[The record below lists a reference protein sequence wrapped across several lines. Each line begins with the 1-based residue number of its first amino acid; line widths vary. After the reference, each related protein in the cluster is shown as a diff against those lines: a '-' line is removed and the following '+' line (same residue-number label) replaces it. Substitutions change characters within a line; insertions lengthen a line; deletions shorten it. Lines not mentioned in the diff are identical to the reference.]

1 MPSGVGGS
9 GADGTRPPPHSPV
22 AEQAGRVILRFMAAG
37 AVAWGGLVPEQ
48 AAALIDEDAASL
60 SRLLVEL
67 EPLTG
72 RTGAR
77 PDVSVVLPIRQL
89 GGRVKLANCFLFS
102 HGIKTHRTQRNFIS
116 SHVRERAYGEMKGGL
131 LPLVASLKSSF
142 EFCDTALAKTD
153 DSKLGDMVEM
163 FGGRQVPRAF
173 AFIALASSW
182 ADHYGATAMYLRL
195 NGILPPTA
203 QKKTEEKKEEPKK

>member
-1 MPSGVGGS
+1 MKRICVLLMALTVLLSIAVSAQPAPQKNPVSSVIKEVLPRQEKNITAAVESMP
-9 GADGTRPPPHSPV
+9 ADKFSYRPTPQQENFAHLVSHIIESNFLFCSTAADMAPPPKK
-22 AEQAGRVILRFMAAG
+22 G
-37 AVAWGGLVPEQ
+37 ATEN
-48 AAALIDEDAASL
+48 DSKE
-60 SRLLVEL
+60 
-67 EPLTG
+67 
-72 RTGAR
+72 
-77 PDVSVVLPIRQL
+77 
-89 GGRVKLANCFLFS
+89 K
-102 HGIKTHRTQRNFIS
+102 
-116 SHVRERAYGEMKGGL
+116 
-131 LPLVASLKSSF
+131 LVASLKSSF